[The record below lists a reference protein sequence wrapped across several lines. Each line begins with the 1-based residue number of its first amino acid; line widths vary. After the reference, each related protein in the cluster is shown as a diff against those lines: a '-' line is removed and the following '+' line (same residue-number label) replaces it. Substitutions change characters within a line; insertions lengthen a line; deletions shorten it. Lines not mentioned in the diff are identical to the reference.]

1 MSTTS
6 KPKVKKTRYKKG
18 RLAPPS
24 GVVYEV
30 SELPNGVRI
39 ATAEMPHMASA
50 SLGLWATV
58 GSRHELAAEHGA
70 AHFIEHLLFKGTA
83 TRSASGI
90 AREIEGIGGSLDAY
104 TSEDHTCYYTK
115 GPADMFD
122 PMVDVLADMY
132 RNPTLIPAD
141 IDNER
146 SVIKEEIAMVRDQP
160 SQYLDDILSAA
171 AWGDSHPLG
180 RPIAGTVES
189 LDRLDGA
196 GLGSF
201 FDRAYIG
208 RQTVVTAAGNITHQQ
223 ALAEIAPRLGAMPAG
238 QPMMAQSPHP
248 QTGEGGFGLATME
261 TEQVHFSIAFHAF
274 SRHEDGRYPQKL
286 LSVLLGENMSSL
298 LFQKLR
304 EEEAVCYSIQ
314 SDITMFDDAGL
325 FHIYCAL
332 DPEHLGYALQIIA
345 QTLDELRREAPAED
359 KLDEAKGYV
368 VGQSRIALEN
378 TGAQMTWLGESIM
391 AYGRLVDPLDSQARI
406 KAVGREDIQRVA
418 NTLFDPARL
427 VVAAV
432 GPDGVEKTLRQWQK
446 DFCGRNK

>member
-1 MSTTS
+1 MSKTS
-6 KPKVKKTRYKKG
+6 KPTVEKTRYKKG
-18 RLAPPS
+18 RSAPSS

-70 AHFIEHLLFKGTA
+70 AHFIEHLLFKGTP
-83 TRSASGI
+83 TRSASEI

-132 RNPTLIPAD
+132 RNSILRPAD

-171 AWGDSHPLG
+171 AWGENHPLG
-180 RPIAGTVES
+180 RSIAGTVES
-189 LDRLDGA
+189 LDQLDRA
-196 GLGSF
+196 SLGSF
-201 FDRAYIG
+201 FKRAYIG
-208 RQTVVTAAGNITHQQ
+208 PQTVVTAGGNLTHQQ
-223 ALAEIAPRLGAMPAG
+223 VLAKIAPRLGELPVG
-238 QPMMAQSPHP
+238 QSSPVSSLQP

-274 SRHEDGRYPQKL
+274 NRHQDERYAQKL
-286 LSVLLGENMSSL
+286 LCVLLGENMSSL

-314 SDITMFDDAGL
+314 SDIMMFDDAGL

-332 DPEHLGYALQIIA
+332 DPEHLSHALQIIA
-345 QTLDELRREAPAED
+345 QTLDELRREAPAEA
-359 KLDEAKGYV
+359 KLEEAKGYV

-406 KAVGREDIQRVA
+406 KAVSPKDILRVA

-432 GPDGVEKTLRQWQK
+432 GPDGVEAPLRQWQE
-446 DFCGRNK
+446 DYCEQNK

>member
-1 MSTTS
+1 MSKTS
-6 KPKVKKTRYKKG
+6 KPSIKKTSYKKG
-18 RLAPPS
+18 RATPPS

-58 GSRHELAAEHGA
+58 GSRHELATEHGA
-70 AHFIEHLLFKGTA
+70 AHFIEHLLFKGTPS
-83 TRSASGI
+83 RSASGI

-104 TSEDHTCYYTK
+104 TSEDHTCYYSK

-122 PMVDVLADMY
+122 PMVDVLTDMY
-132 RNPTLIPAD
+132 RNPTLKAAD

-180 RPIAGTVES
+180 RSIAGTVES
-189 LDRLDGA
+189 LDQLNRG
-196 GLGSF
+196 GLEF
-201 FDRAYIG
+201 FFKRAYIG
-208 RQTVVTAAGNITHQQ
+208 RQTLVTAAGNITHQQ
-223 ALAEIAPRLGAMPAG
+223 VLAEIEPRMEKMPAG
-238 QPMMAQSPHP
+238 KPVPVRSPHP
-248 QTGEGGFGLATME
+248 QTDEGRFGLATME

-274 SRHEDGRYPQKL
+274 NRHEDERYPQKL
-286 LSVLLGENMSSL
+286 LCVLLGENMSSL

-325 FHIYCAL
+325 LQIYCAL
-332 DPEHLGYALQIIA
+332 DPEHLGRALQIIA
-345 QTLDELRREAPAED
+345 QTLDELRCEAPAED
-359 KLDEAKGYV
+359 KLEEAKGYV

-391 AYGRLVDPLDSQARI
+391 AYGRLVDPLDSQVRI
-406 KAVGREDIQRVA
+406 KAVRPEDIQRVA
-418 NTLFDPARL
+418 KTLFDPARL

-432 GPDGVEKTLRQWQK
+432 GPDGVEEILRQWQK
-446 DFCGRNK
+446 DFCG

>member
-1 MSTTS
+1 MSKTS
-6 KPKVKKTRYKKG
+6 KSTGGKTRYKKG
-18 RLAPPS
+18 RSTSPS

-30 SELPNGVRI
+30 SELPNGIRI

-70 AHFIEHLLFKGTA
+70 AHFIEHLLFKGTPA
-83 TRSASGI
+83 RSASEI
-90 AREIEGIGGSLDAY
+90 AREIEGIGGNLDAY

-115 GPADMFD
+115 GPAEMFD

-132 RNPTLIPAD
+132 RNPTLRTAD

-180 RPIAGTVES
+180 RSIAGTIES
-189 LDRLDGA
+189 LDRLDRA
-196 GLGSF
+196 SLGSF
-201 FDRAYIG
+201 FKRAYIG

-223 ALAEIAPRLGAMPAG
+223 ALAEIAPRLGAIRAG
-238 QPMMAQSPHP
+238 QPLPVQSPHSP
-248 QTGEGGFGLATME
+248 PGGGGFGLATME

-274 SRHEDGRYPQKL
+274 NRHEDERYIQKL
-286 LSVLLGENMSSL
+286 LCVLLGENMSSL

-314 SDITMFDDAGL
+314 SDIMMFDDAGL
-325 FHIYCAL
+325 LHIYCAL
-332 DPEHLGYALQIIA
+332 DPEHLSRALQIIA
-345 QTLDELRREAPAED
+345 QTLDELRRNAPSEG
-359 KLDEAKGYV
+359 KLEEAKGYV

-391 AYGRLVDPLDSQARI
+391 SYGRLVDPLDSQTRI
-406 KAVGREDIQRVA
+406 KAVSSKDIQRVA
-418 NTLFDPARL
+418 NTLFEPGRL

-432 GPDGVEKTLRQWQK
+432 GPEGVEAPLRQWQR
-446 DFCGRNK
+446 DFCKQNK